1 MLTAEEPKIEENKN
15 ETKIEAKSIENK
27 TKETKVVENEKE
39 LEQNIN
45 EKEELE
51 QNVNDKEELEQN
63 ENEEKISKKNSI
75 DIDKVREEIEETK
88 QEIEKLDIHKDDDE
102 DIVIPPPP
110 EFSVPLFSK
119 YIHGRQRSIS
129 ISSEMSNDS
138 FLYED
143 ANTSGESIVNVDGES
158 TVNTDVSLDIHDSH
172 KEESIKKEAKKDT
185 ITKDI
190 PKEEVNI
197 PEISQNIIIEPP
209 KTKEEKKPVDLTVA
223 TDEAHLSV
231 NSHIPPP
238 RSSSSLSASVTR
250 HEAAKKA
257 QEQSSDNTKT
267 EAPEKRKRAKSFKD
281 YFFVSSNSSTTSN
294 SSNSTSTSSSSEKAT
309 KPNEK
314 NIKNSNQKHAKSKP
328 SSGSLMSYV
337 GSFLKKKNSYYDTDE
352 EFWEAFLKE
361 YKKDSQL
368 DVNSLNTDG
377 SNKFGDLL
385 DRVQRG
391 VPEDHRGEIWLSIS
405 DSLDAHL
412 DVLYW
417 QLLNEHCPYER
428 AINQDL
434 GRTFPE
440 IPMFKTPEVRKQL
453 YNIMKAYSVYDSE
466 VGYCQGLSFI
476 AGLFLMQ
483 NMKEELAFTIFVRL
497 MESYNLRTLFT
508 PKMPGLMLLIY
519 QFNAIFQTYIPALY
533 FHFYRYNLSPM
544 MYASQWFLTLFSYS
558 FNVDLVFRIV
568 DLILVEGPISVLLRF
583 SLVIL
588 KRYEDDLLGIEKFD
602 SLMDFLKSDK
612 FTHVDDVEEMIR
624 EVIDLKKVVSDNRLE
639 QLKLEHLEEIKRR
652 EPAQREMDQLRET
665 LKLLRKENKEQINKL
680 AEDKK
685 IKQAL
690 TDEIVLLKQLVK
702 ELQEDNE
709 AVKMQVKDLRTI
721 LSQEERIKDDDRLI
735 SLQEELQ
742 FLKDKLRATQVEL
755 CQSRMQYNELET
767 AYQLEQE
774 RWKKSKR
781 RLSRKIQ
788 QSEDKSKRTSL
799 MIDPPSTPATP
810 TSMKPIELPSIAE

>member
-1 MLTAEEPKIEENKN
+1 MLTAEEPKLPVEEKPIE
-15 ETKIEAKSIENK
+15 K
-27 TKETKVVENEKE
+27 TAENEVK
-39 LEQNIN
+39 QAGN
-45 EKEELE
+45 EDSKAITIEKVKEE
-51 QNVNDKEELEQN
+51 
-63 ENEEKISKKNSI
+63 IA
-75 DIDKVREEIEETK
+75 ETK
-88 QEIEKLDIHKDDDE
+88 QEIEKLDNHKESDEDNDD

-110 EFSVPLFSK
+110 EFSVPLFTK

-129 ISSEMSNDS
+129 VSSELSTDSYLYEETNLTIDSSGENDS
-138 FLYED
+138 VINAD
-143 ANTSGESIVNVDGES
+143 NESV
-158 TVNTDVSLDIHDSH
+158 VNT
-172 KEESIKKEAKKDT
+172 
-185 ITKDI
+185 
-190 PKEEVNI
+190 
-197 PEISQNIIIEPP
+197 EISTDIQSPIHAKAELQQNDDDEKDDDTVKDFPRDIEVKVPVLAEDIIAQQEKPA
-209 KTKEEKKPVDLTVA
+209 EEKKPELTIA
-223 TDEAHLSV
+223 TDESHLNV
-231 NSHIPPP
+231 NNHIPPP
-238 RSSSSLSASVTR
+238 RSSASLSASVTR
-250 HEAAKKA
+250 QEAAIKKA
-257 QEQSSDNTKT
+257 QETQEETKKP
-267 EAPEKRKRAKSFKD
+267 EEVVEKRKRAKSFKD
-281 YFFVSSNSSTTSN
+281 YFFSSASSTTSN
-294 SSNSTSTSSSSEKAT
+294 ASTSTAASTST
-309 KPNEK
+309 TDRDKPK
-314 NIKNSNQKHAKSKP
+314 KV
-328 SSGSLMSYV
+328 SSGTSLMSYV
-337 GSFLKKKNSYYDTDE
+337 GSFLKKKNSYFDTDE
-352 EFWEAFLKE
+352 EFWDAFLKE
-361 YKKDSQL
+361 YKKDAEL
-368 DVNSLNTDG
+368 DVNSQNTDG

-385 DRVQRG
+385 ERVQRG
-391 VPEDHRGEIWLSIS
+391 VPAEHRGEIWLSIS

-417 QLLNEHCPYER
+417 QLLKEHCPYER

-440 IPMFKTPEVRKQL
+440 IPMFKTDEVRKQL
-453 YNIMKAYSVYDSE
+453 YNIMKAYSIYDSE

-476 AGLFLMQ
+476 AGLFLM
-483 NMKEELAFTIFVRL
+483 NGIKEDLVFTIFVRL

-568 DLILVEGPISVLLRF
+568 DMILVEGPISVLLRF
-583 SLVIL
+583 ALVIL
-588 KRYEDDLLGIEKFD
+588 KRHEDELLSIEKFD

-612 FTHVDDVEEMIR
+612 FTQVTDVEQMIK
-624 EVIDLKKVVSDNRLE
+624 EVIELKRVVSDNRLD
-639 QLKLEHLEEIKRR
+639 QLKHEHLEDIKRR
-652 EPAQREMDQLRET
+652 EPAQREMEQLRET
-665 LKLLRKENKEQINKL
+665 LKLLRKENKEQANKIN
-680 AEDKK
+680 EDKK
-685 IKQAL
+685 IQQAL

-721 LSQEERIKDDDRLI
+721 LSQEEKIKDDDRLL

-788 QSEDKSKRTSL
+788 LNENKSNRTSL

-810 TSMKPIELPSIAE
+810 TSMKPIELPSIRE

>member
-1 MLTAEEPKIEENKN
+1 MLTAEEPKLQA
-15 ETKIEAKSIENK
+15 EATNA
-27 TKETKVVENEKE
+27 
-39 LEQNIN
+39 Q
-45 EKEELE
+45 
-51 QNVNDKEELEQN
+51 NDKESIN
-63 ENEEKISKKNSI
+63 IEKVK
-75 DIDKVREEIEETK
+75 EEIEETK
-88 QEIEKLDIHKDDDE
+88 QEIEKLDTHKEDNEDKDE

-110 EFSVPLFSK
+110 EFSVPLFTK

-129 ISSEMSNDS
+129 VSSELSLDS
-138 FLYED
+138 YVYEEG
-143 ANTSGESIVNVDGES
+143 ANSPNIDSSGESIINVDTES
-158 TVNTDVSLDIHDSH
+158 VVNTDIGTDINPPVHEHIDISKQTNEEEKDDDTIKDVPRDVQENIPIIKEEVIADAAEVAKVEDPK
-172 KEESIKKEAKKDT
+172 KEESKKNNT
-185 ITKDI
+185 
-190 PKEEVNI
+190 
-197 PEISQNIIIEPP
+197 
-209 KTKEEKKPVDLTVA
+209 LTVE
-223 TDEAHLSV
+223 TDEAHLGV
-231 NSHIPPP
+231 NNHIPPP
-238 RSSSSLSASVTR
+238 RSSASLSASVTR
-250 HEAAKKA
+250 QEAAVKKI
-257 QEQSSDNTKT
+257 QEEKNQEEKSEESQKM

-281 YFFVSSNSSTTSN
+281 YFFNNSTSSNAST
-294 SSNSTSTSSSSEKAT
+294 TSTSSSTSEKPT
-309 KPNEK
+309 KNK
-314 NIKNSNQKHAKSKP
+314 

-337 GSFLKKKNSYYDTDE
+337 GSFLKKKNSYFDTDE
-352 EFWEAFLKE
+352 EFWDAFLKE

-368 DVNSLNTDG
+368 DVNSLSTDG

-385 DRVQRG
+385 ERVQRG
-391 VPEDHRGEIWLSIS
+391 VPAEHRGEIWLSIS

-440 IPMFKTPEVRKQL
+440 IPMFKTDEVRKQL

-558 FNVDLVFRIV
+558 FNVDLVFRIL
-568 DLILVEGPISVLLRF
+568 DMILVEGPISVLLRF
-583 SLVIL
+583 ALVIL
-588 KRYEDDLLGIEKFD
+588 KRYEDDLLSIEKFD

-612 FTHVDDVEEMIR
+612 FTQVNDVEQMIK

-639 QLKLEHLEEIKRR
+639 QLKLEHLEDIKKR
-652 EPAQREMDQLRET
+652 EPAQREMEQLRET
-665 LKLLRKENKEQINKL
+665 MKLLRKENKEHINKIN
-680 AEDKK
+680 EDKK
-685 IKQAL
+685 IQQAL

-721 LSQEERIKDDDRLI
+721 LSQEEMIKDDDRLI

-767 AYQLEQE
+767 AYHLEQE

-788 QSEDKSKRTSL
+788 LNEDKTKRTSL

-810 TSMKPIELPSIAE
+810 TSMKPIELPSIRE

>member
-1 MLTAEEPKIEENKN
+1 MLTAEEPKLPVEENKPA
-15 ETKIEAKSIENK
+15 EAPK
-27 TKETKVVENEKE
+27 VENENKE
-39 LEQNIN
+39 PINI
-45 EKEELE
+45 EK
-51 QNVNDKEELEQN
+51 VK
-63 ENEEKISKKNSI
+63 
-75 DIDKVREEIEETK
+75 EEIEETK
-88 QEIEKLDIHKDDDE
+88 HEIEKLDTHKEDSDSKDEEE

-110 EFSVPLFSK
+110 EFSVPLFTK

-129 ISSEMSNDS
+129 VSSEISIDS
-138 FLYED
+138 YVYEEGAGSPNID
-143 ANTSGESIVNVDGES
+143 SSGESIINVEVDS
-158 TVNTDVSLDIHDSH
+158 VVNTDISAEVPIHYTDISAEVPIHH
-172 KEESIKKEAKKDT
+172 TNEIPKPLKEEGKVNDT
-185 ITKDI
+185 IKNVTRDVPATIPVITGAVPDVTK
-190 PKEEVNI
+190 P
-197 PEISQNIIIEPP
+197 IEPKNAP
-209 KTKEEKKPVDLTVA
+209 LTVE
-223 TDEAHLSV
+223 TDEAHLNV
-231 NSHIPPP
+231 NNHVPPP
-238 RSSSSLSASVTR
+238 RSSASLSASVTR
-250 HEAAKKA
+250 QEGTNGESLNEDTSAVKKI
-257 QEQSSDNTKT
+257 QEEKT
-267 EAPEKRKRAKSFKD
+267 EDTHKMEQRPEKRNRAKSFKD
-281 YFFVSSNSSTTSN
+281 YFFNNTTSSSNDSTVSASS
-294 SSNSTSTSSSSEKAT
+294 STSSEK
-309 KPNEK
+309 
-314 NIKNSNQKHAKSKP
+314 KP
-328 SSGSLMSYV
+328 SKTKSSSSLMSYV
-337 GSFLKKKNSYYDTDE
+337 GSFLKKKNSYFDTDE

-368 DVNSLNTDG
+368 DVNSLSTDG

-385 DRVQRG
+385 ERVQRG
-391 VPEDHRGEIWLSIS
+391 VPSEHRGEIWLSIS

-440 IPMFKTPEVRKQL
+440 IPMFKTEEVRKQL
-453 YNIMKAYSVYDSE
+453 YNIMKAYSIYDSE

-558 FNVDLVFRIV
+558 FNVDLVFRIL
-568 DLILVEGPISVLLRF
+568 DMILVEGPISVLLRF
-583 SLVIL
+583 ALVIL
-588 KRYEDDLLGIEKFD
+588 KRHEDDLLGIEKFD
-602 SLMDFLKSDK
+602 SLMNYLKSER
-612 FTHVDDVEEMIR
+612 FTQVKDVEKMIK
-624 EVIDLKKVVSDNRLE
+624 EVIDLKKVVTDNRLE
-639 QLKLEHLEEIKRR
+639 QLKLEHLEEIKKR
-652 EPAQREMDQLRET
+652 EPAQREMEQLRET
-665 LKLLRKENKEQINKL
+665 MKLLRKENKEHINKI

-685 IKQAL
+685 IQQAL

-721 LSQEERIKDDDRLI
+721 LSQEEMIKGDDRLL

-767 AYQLEQE
+767 AYHLEQE

-788 QSEDKSKRTSL
+788 LNEDKSKRTSY
-799 MIDPPSTPATP
+799 MIDPQSNPATP
-810 TSMKPIELPSIAE
+810 TSMRPIELPSIHE

>member
-1 MLTAEEPKIEENKN
+1 MLTAEEPKLQA
-15 ETKIEAKSIENK
+15 EATNA
-27 TKETKVVENEKE
+27 
-39 LEQNIN
+39 Q
-45 EKEELE
+45 
-51 QNVNDKEELEQN
+51 NDKESIN
-63 ENEEKISKKNSI
+63 IEKVK
-75 DIDKVREEIEETK
+75 EEIEETK
-88 QEIEKLDIHKDDDE
+88 QEIEKLDTHKEDNEDKDE

-110 EFSVPLFSK
+110 EFSVPLFTK

-129 ISSEMSNDS
+129 VSSELSLDS
-138 FLYED
+138 YVYEEG
-143 ANTSGESIVNVDGES
+143 ANSPNIDSSGESIINVDTES
-158 TVNTDVSLDIHDSH
+158 VVNTDIGTDINPPVHEHIDISKQTNEEEKDDDTIKDVPRDVQENIPIIKEEVIADAEVAKVEDPK
-172 KEESIKKEAKKDT
+172 KEESKKNNT
-185 ITKDI
+185 
-190 PKEEVNI
+190 
-197 PEISQNIIIEPP
+197 
-209 KTKEEKKPVDLTVA
+209 LTVE
-223 TDEAHLSV
+223 TDEAHLGV
-231 NSHIPPP
+231 NNHIPPP
-238 RSSSSLSASVTR
+238 RSSASLSASVTR
-250 HEAAKKA
+250 QEGIQDETKNEDISAVKKI
-257 QEQSSDNTKT
+257 QEEKNQEEKSEESQKM

-281 YFFVSSNSSTTSN
+281 YFFNNSTSSNAST
-294 SSNSTSTSSSSEKAT
+294 TSTSSSTSEKPT
-309 KPNEK
+309 KNK
-314 NIKNSNQKHAKSKP
+314 

-337 GSFLKKKNSYYDTDE
+337 GSFLKKKNSYFDTDE
-352 EFWEAFLKE
+352 EFWDAFLKE

-368 DVNSLNTDG
+368 DVNSLSTDG

-385 DRVQRG
+385 ERVQRG
-391 VPEDHRGEIWLSIS
+391 VPAEHRGEIWLSIS

-440 IPMFKTPEVRKQL
+440 IPMFKTDEVRKQL

-558 FNVDLVFRIV
+558 FNVDLVFRIL
-568 DLILVEGPISVLLRF
+568 DMILVEGPISVLLRF
-583 SLVIL
+583 ALVIL
-588 KRYEDDLLGIEKFD
+588 KRYEDDLLSIEKFD

-612 FTHVDDVEEMIR
+612 FTQVNDVEQMIK

-639 QLKLEHLEEIKRR
+639 QLKLEHLEDIKKR
-652 EPAQREMDQLRET
+652 EPAQREMEQLRET
-665 LKLLRKENKEQINKL
+665 MKLLRKENKEHINKIN
-680 AEDKK
+680 EDKK
-685 IKQAL
+685 IQQAL

-721 LSQEERIKDDDRLI
+721 LSQEEMIKDDDRLI

-767 AYQLEQE
+767 AYHLEQE

-788 QSEDKSKRTSL
+788 LNEDKTKRTSL

-810 TSMKPIELPSIAE
+810 TSMKPIELPSIRE

>member
-1 MLTAEEPKIEENKN
+1 MLTAEEPKLQA
-15 ETKIEAKSIENK
+15 EATNA
-27 TKETKVVENEKE
+27 
-39 LEQNIN
+39 Q
-45 EKEELE
+45 
-51 QNVNDKEELEQN
+51 NDKESIN
-63 ENEEKISKKNSI
+63 IEKVK
-75 DIDKVREEIEETK
+75 EEIEETK
-88 QEIEKLDIHKDDDE
+88 QEIEKLDTHKEDNEDKDE

-110 EFSVPLFSK
+110 EFSVPLFTK

-129 ISSEMSNDS
+129 VSSELSLDS
-138 FLYED
+138 YVYEEG
-143 ANTSGESIVNVDGES
+143 ANSPNIDSSGESIINVDTES
-158 TVNTDVSLDIHDSH
+158 VVNTDIGTDINPPVHEHIDISKQTNEEEKDDDTIKDVPRDVQENIPIIKEEVIADAAEVAKVEDPK
-172 KEESIKKEAKKDT
+172 KEESKKNNT
-185 ITKDI
+185 
-190 PKEEVNI
+190 
-197 PEISQNIIIEPP
+197 
-209 KTKEEKKPVDLTVA
+209 LTVE
-223 TDEAHLSV
+223 TDEAHLGV
-231 NSHIPPP
+231 NNHIPPP
-238 RSSSSLSASVTR
+238 RSSASLSASVTR
-250 HEAAKKA
+250 QEGIQDETKNEDISAVKKI
-257 QEQSSDNTKT
+257 QEEKNQEEKSEESQKM

-281 YFFVSSNSSTTSN
+281 YFFNNSTSSNAST
-294 SSNSTSTSSSSEKAT
+294 TSTSSSTSEKPT
-309 KPNEK
+309 KNK
-314 NIKNSNQKHAKSKP
+314 

-337 GSFLKKKNSYYDTDE
+337 GSFLKKKNSYFDTDE
-352 EFWEAFLKE
+352 EFWDAFLKE

-368 DVNSLNTDG
+368 DVNSLSTDG

-385 DRVQRG
+385 ERVQRG
-391 VPEDHRGEIWLSIS
+391 VPAEHRGEIWLSIS

-440 IPMFKTPEVRKQL
+440 IPMFKTDEVRKQL

-558 FNVDLVFRIV
+558 FNVDLVFRIL
-568 DLILVEGPISVLLRF
+568 DMILVEGPISVLLRF
-583 SLVIL
+583 ALVIL
-588 KRYEDDLLGIEKFD
+588 KRYEDDLLSIEKFD

-612 FTHVDDVEEMIR
+612 FTQVNDVEQMIK

-639 QLKLEHLEEIKRR
+639 QLKLEHLEDIKKR
-652 EPAQREMDQLRET
+652 EPAQREMEQLRET
-665 LKLLRKENKEQINKL
+665 MKLLRKENKEHINKIN
-680 AEDKK
+680 EDKK
-685 IKQAL
+685 IQQAL

-721 LSQEERIKDDDRLI
+721 LSQEEMIKDDDRLI

-767 AYQLEQE
+767 AYHLEQE

-788 QSEDKSKRTSL
+788 LNEDKTKRTSL

-810 TSMKPIELPSIAE
+810 TSMKPIELPSIRE

>member
-1 MLTAEEPKIEENKN
+1 MLTAEDPKAHVEF
-15 ETKIEAKSIENK
+15 
-27 TKETKVVENEKE
+27 KETPKENESVDIQK
-39 LEQNIN
+39 
-45 EKEELE
+45 EKES
-51 QNVNDKEELEQN
+51 VDIPK
-63 ENEEKISKKNSI
+63 ENEPVDIEKVK
-75 DIDKVREEIEETK
+75 EEIEETK
-88 QEIEKLDIHKDDDE
+88 QELEKLDLHKDDKEDNE
-102 DIVIPPPP
+102 EKDDDIVIPPPP
-110 EFSVPLFSK
+110 EFSVPLFTK

-129 ISSEMSNDS
+129 VSSELSLDS
-138 FLYED
+138 YVYEEGGNSPNID
-143 ANTSGESIVNVDGES
+143 SSGESGINVDSESIVN
-158 TVNTDVSLDIHDSH
+158 TDIGTDIHLPEHEVEVPKPLNEDKNVPTDIQGSIPIITEDIVVDS
-172 KEESIKKEAKKDT
+172 AKDEN
-185 ITKDI
+185 
-190 PKEEVNI
+190 PV
-197 PEISQNIIIEPP
+197 
-209 KTKEEKKPVDLTVA
+209 KEEKKNELTVK

-231 NSHIPPP
+231 NNHIPPP

-250 HEAAKKA
+250 QEGIQDETINDDISAVKKI
-257 QEQSSDNTKT
+257 QEEKVQEMAEEPQKT
-267 EAPEKRKRAKSFKD
+267 EEKLEKRKRAKSFKD
-281 YFFVSSNSSTTSN
+281 YFFTT
-294 SSNSTSTSSSSEKAT
+294 NSTSSNASTTSSSSTSSEKH
-309 KPNEK
+309 PK
-314 NIKNSNQKHAKSKP
+314 NKS
-328 SSGSLMSYV
+328 SSSLMSYV
-337 GSFLKKKNSYYDTDE
+337 GSFLKKKNSYFDTDE
-352 EFWEAFLKE
+352 EFWDAFLKE
-361 YKKDSQL
+361 YKKDAQM
-368 DVNSLNTDG
+368 DVNSLSTDG

-385 DRVQRG
+385 ERVQRG
-391 VPEDHRGEIWLSIS
+391 VPAEHRGEIWLSIS

-440 IPMFKTPEVRKQL
+440 IPMFKTDEVRKQL
-453 YNIMKAYSVYDSE
+453 YNIMKAYSIYDSE

-558 FNVDLVFRIV
+558 FNVDLVFRIL
-568 DLILVEGPISVLLRF
+568 DMILVEGPISVLLRF
-583 SLVIL
+583 ALVIL
-588 KRYEDDLLGIEKFD
+588 KRYEDELLSIEKFD
-602 SLMDFLKSDK
+602 SLMNFLKSDK
-612 FTHVDDVEEMIR
+612 FTQVNDVEQMIK
-624 EVIDLKKVVSDNRLE
+624 EVIDLKRVVSDNRLE
-639 QLKLEHLEEIKRR
+639 QLKLEHLEDIKKR
-652 EPAQREMDQLRET
+652 EPAQREMEQLRET
-665 LKLLRKENKEQINKL
+665 MKLLRKENKEHVNKIN
-680 AEDKK
+680 EDKK
-685 IKQAL
+685 IQQAL
-690 TDEIVLLKQLVK
+690 RDEIVLLKQLVK

-721 LSQEERIKDDDRLI
+721 LSQEEMINDDDRLI

-767 AYQLEQE
+767 AYHLEEE

-788 QSEDKSKRTSL
+788 LNEDKTKRTSL

-810 TSMKPIELPSIAE
+810 TSMKPIELPSIRE

>member
-1 MLTAEEPKIEENKN
+1 MLTAEEPKLPVEENKN
-15 ETKIEAKSIENK
+15 EKSIEK
-27 TKETKVVENEKE
+27 TAENEVK
-39 LEQNIN
+39 QTGN
-45 EKEELE
+45 
-51 QNVNDKEELEQN
+51 N
-63 ENEEKISKKNSI
+63 ENKAIS
-75 DIDKVREEIEETK
+75 IDKVKEEIAETK
-88 QEIEKLDIHKDDDE
+88 QEIEKLESDNHKESDDNDDD

-110 EFSVPLFSK
+110 EFSVPLFTK

-129 ISSEMSNDS
+129 ISSELSNDS
-138 FLYED
+138 YLYEETNVTVD
-143 ANTSGESIVNVDGES
+143 SSGEN
-158 TVNTDVSLDIHDSH
+158 DSVINADN
-172 KEESIKKEAKKDT
+172 ESIT
-185 ITKDI
+185 NT
-190 PKEEVNI
+190 
-197 PEISQNIIIEPP
+197 EISTDIQSPIHAKVEIQKNEDDDRDDDTVKDFPRDIEIKVPVLAEDIIAAQTQEKPVV
-209 KTKEEKKPVDLTVA
+209 EEKKSELSIS
-223 TDEAHLSV
+223 TDESHLNV
-231 NSHIPPP
+231 NNHVPPP
-238 RSSSSLSASVTR
+238 RSSASLSASVTR
-250 HEAAKKA
+250 QEGIEDESNTQNESAIKKA
-257 QEQSSDNTKT
+257 QETQEEVKKP
-267 EAPEKRKRAKSFKD
+267 EEGVEKRKRAKSFKE
-281 YFFVSSNSSTTSN
+281 YFFSSASSTTSN
-294 SSNSTSTSSSSEKAT
+294 ASTSTVASSSTADREKP
-309 KPNEK
+309 KK
-314 NIKNSNQKHAKSKP
+314 V
-328 SSGSLMSYV
+328 SSGTSLMSYV
-337 GSFLKKKNSYYDTDE
+337 GSFLKKKNTYFDTDE
-352 EFWEAFLKE
+352 EFWDAFLKE
-361 YKKDSQL
+361 YKKDAEL
-368 DVNSLNTDG
+368 DVNSQSTDG

-385 DRVQRG
+385 ERVQRG
-391 VPEDHRGEIWLSIS
+391 VPAEHRGEIWLSIS

-440 IPMFKTPEVRKQL
+440 IPMFKTDEVRKQL
-453 YNIMKAYSVYDSE
+453 YNIMKAYSIYDSE

-476 AGLFLMQ
+476 AGLFIM
-483 NMKEELAFTIFVRL
+483 NGIKEDLVFTIFVRL

-568 DLILVEGPISVLLRF
+568 DMILVEGPISVLLRF
-583 SLVIL
+583 ALVIL
-588 KRYEDDLLGIEKFD
+588 KRHEDELLSIEKFD

-612 FTHVDDVEEMIR
+612 FTQVADVEQMIK
-624 EVIDLKKVVSDNRLE
+624 EVIDLKRVVSDNRLD
-639 QLKLEHLEEIKRR
+639 QLKHEHLEDIKKR
-652 EPAQREMDQLRET
+652 EPAQREMEQLRET
-665 LKLLRKENKEQINKL
+665 LKLLRKENKEQANKIN
-680 AEDKK
+680 EDKK
-685 IKQAL
+685 IQQAL

-721 LSQEERIKDDDRLI
+721 LSQEEKIKDDDRLL

-788 QSEDKSKRTSL
+788 LNENKSNRTSL

-810 TSMKPIELPSIAE
+810 TSMKPIELPSIRE

>member
-1 MLTAEEPKIEENKN
+1 MLTAEEPKLPVEENKTA
-15 ETKIEAKSIENK
+15 EVPK
-27 TKETKVVENEKE
+27 VENEKKE
-39 LEQNIN
+39 SINI
-45 EKEELE
+45 EK
-51 QNVNDKEELEQN
+51 VK
-63 ENEEKISKKNSI
+63 
-75 DIDKVREEIEETK
+75 EEIEETK
-88 QEIEKLDIHKDDDE
+88 HEIEKLDTRKDESDSKDEEE

-110 EFSVPLFSK
+110 EFSVPLFTK

-129 ISSEMSNDS
+129 VSSEISIDS
-138 FLYED
+138 YVYEEGAGSPNID
-143 ANTSGESIVNVDGES
+143 SSGESIINVEVDS
-158 TVNTDVSLDIHDSH
+158 VVNTDISAEVPIHH
-172 KEESIKKEAKKDT
+172 TNEIPEAMKEEEKNVNDVIKDVTRDVPAT
-185 ITKDI
+185 IPIITGVPDATK
-190 PKEEVNI
+190 PKE
-197 PEISQNIIIEPP
+197 Q
-209 KTKEEKKPVDLTVA
+209 KKNSPLTVE
-223 TDEAHLSV
+223 TDEAHLNV
-231 NSHIPPP
+231 NSHVPPP
-238 RSSSSLSASVTR
+238 RSSASLSASVTR
-250 HEAAKKA
+250 QEGESLNEDTSAVKKIQEEKAEATHKM
-257 QEQSSDNTKT
+257 EQQ
-267 EAPEKRKRAKSFKD
+267 PEKRKRAKSFKD
-281 YFFVSSNSSTTSN
+281 YFFTNTTSSNDSTVSASS
-294 SSNSTSTSSSSEKAT
+294 STSSE
-309 KPNEK
+309 
-314 NIKNSNQKHAKSKP
+314 KP
-328 SSGSLMSYV
+328 SKNKSSSSLMSYV
-337 GSFLKKKNSYYDTDE
+337 GSFLKKKNSYFDTDE

-368 DVNSLNTDG
+368 DVNSLSTDG

-385 DRVQRG
+385 ERVQRG
-391 VPEDHRGEIWLSIS
+391 VPNEHRGEIWLSIS

-440 IPMFKTPEVRKQL
+440 IPMFKTEEVRKQL
-453 YNIMKAYSVYDSE
+453 YNIMKAYSIYDSE

-558 FNVDLVFRIV
+558 FNVDLVFRIL
-568 DLILVEGPISVLLRF
+568 DMILVEGPISVLLRF
-583 SLVIL
+583 ALVIL
-588 KRYEDDLLGIEKFD
+588 KRHEDDLLGIEKFD
-602 SLMDFLKSDK
+602 SLMNYLKSER
-612 FTHVDDVEEMIR
+612 FTQVKDVEKMIK
-624 EVIDLKKVVSDNRLE
+624 EVIDLKKVVTDNRLE
-639 QLKLEHLEEIKRR
+639 QLKLEHLEEIKKR
-652 EPAQREMDQLRET
+652 EPAQREMEQLRET
-665 LKLLRKENKEQINKL
+665 MKLLRKENKEHINKI

-685 IKQAL
+685 IQQAL

-721 LSQEERIKDDDRLI
+721 LSQEEMIKGDDRLL

-767 AYQLEQE
+767 AYHLEQE

-788 QSEDKSKRTSL
+788 LNEDKSKRTSY
-799 MIDPPSTPATP
+799 MIDPQSNPATP
-810 TSMKPIELPSIAE
+810 TSIIPF

>member
-1 MLTAEEPKIEENKN
+1 MLTAEEPNSPIVEENKN
-15 ETKIEAKSIENK
+15 EKTIEKIENDVKQA
-27 TKETKVVENEKE
+27 ENE
-39 LEQNIN
+39 
-45 EKEELE
+45 
-51 QNVNDKEELEQN
+51 DKESIN
-63 ENEEKISKKNSI
+63 IEKVK
-75 DIDKVREEIEETK
+75 EEIEETK
-88 QEIEKLDIHKDDDE
+88 QELEKLELDNHKDNKDSDDE
-102 DIVIPPPP
+102 EIVIPPPP
-110 EFSVPLFSK
+110 EFSVPLFTK
-119 YIHGRQRSIS
+119 YIHGRQRSVS
-129 ISSEMSNDS
+129 VSSEISNDS
-138 FLYED
+138 YLYED
-143 ANTSGESIVNVDGES
+143 TGNSPNLTLDSSGESIINADAES
-158 TVNTDVSLDIHDSH
+158 IVNTEISVDTKPINDEKH
-172 KEESIKKEAKKDT
+172 EENEEENEEEEIKDDDT
-185 ITKDI
+185 IKDVPRDVQTSI
-190 PKEEVNI
+190 PIITQEVVDDFVKI
-197 PEISQNIIIEPP
+197 DEPKP
-209 KTKEEKKPVDLTVA
+209 LEKKNPELTVV
-223 TDEAHLSV
+223 TDETHLNTGNHV
-231 NSHIPPP
+231 PPP
-238 RSSSSLSASVTR
+238 RSSASLSASVTR
-250 HEAAKKA
+250 QEAAIKKA
-257 QEQSSDNTKT
+257 QDTQ
-267 EAPEKRKRAKSFKD
+267 EASQPKIDEPEKRKRAKSFKE
-281 YFFVSSNSSTTSN
+281 YFFSSGSSTSSTSN
-294 SSNSTSTSSSSEKAT
+294 SNTTAVNTVVEKEKTKEKEKEKEKPKKTSSGS
-309 KPNEK
+309 
-314 NIKNSNQKHAKSKP
+314 
-328 SSGSLMSYV
+328 SLMSYV
-337 GSFLKKKNSYYDTDE
+337 GSFLKKKNTYFNTDE
-352 EFWEAFLKE
+352 EFWDAFLKE
-361 YKKDSQL
+361 YKKDFEL
-368 DVNSLNTDG
+368 DVNSQSTDG

-385 DRVQRG
+385 ERVQRG
-391 VPEDHRGEIWLSIS
+391 VPAEHRGEIWLSIS

-568 DLILVEGPISVLLRF
+568 DMILVEGPISVLLRF

-612 FTHVDDVEEMIR
+612 FTKVDDVEQMIK

-639 QLKLEHLEEIKRR
+639 QLKLEHLEDIKKR
-652 EPAQREMDQLRET
+652 EPAQREMEQLRET
-665 LKLLRKENKEQINKL
+665 LKLLRKENKEQTIKI

-685 IKQAL
+685 IQQAL

-721 LSQEERIKDDDRLI
+721 LSQEEMIKGDDRLI

-788 QSEDKSKRTSL
+788 QNEDKTKRTSL

-810 TSMKPIELPSIAE
+810 TSMKPIELPIIHE